1 MVDECSGKNT
11 SIIPHRGREANKM
24 ANNKRPRKK
33 YRPKPVRFNC
43 WKLSDIEHLQAVF
56 QDFELITE
64 LKFPTGEATM
74 DDMTCVRDVL
84 NLCTMGLVTR
94 DWLDKD
100 EVKECT
106 PVVNAAGD
114 AIKQCACRACERS
127 PDAPRFVFTGD
138 ELKAVR
144 AGVAI
149 AGPYIR
155 ESFECSPTRIVMEFF
170 AMRHLTRGKD
180 GSYAYTDEQ
189 LKRAVLKQNDNIDW
203 SHRYERT

>member
-1 MVDECSGKNT
+1 
-11 SIIPHRGREANKM
+11 M

-94 DWLDKD
+94 DWLDKN

-114 AIKQCACRACERS
+114 AIKACADRACDRN

>member
-1 MVDECSGKNT
+1 MN
-11 SIIPHRGREANKM
+11 
-24 ANNKRPRKK
+24 
-33 YRPKPVRFNC
+33 
-43 WKLSDIEHLQAVF
+43 
-56 QDFELITE
+56 
-64 LKFPTGEATM
+64 
-74 DDMTCVRDVL
+74 
-84 NLCTMGLVTR
+84 
-94 DWLDKD
+94 
-100 EVKECT
+100 
-106 PVVNAAGD
+106 
-114 AIKQCACRACERS
+114 
-127 PDAPRFVFTGD
+127 PDNPRFVFKGD